1 MTTTSSRTGR
11 TGSATA
17 LLAVLTPAMLATVI
31 ASDMVNLML
40 PSIGEEFGASEAEL
54 AWVVTGFLLMFSVGI
69 PFYGRIS
76 DQVSLRRL
84 FCFALVTYAAGS
96 LISALAPGLLVL
108 VLGRIVMGVGAAGL
122 PVLSIIAVT
131 RLMPEDKRGMGIG
144 VVSAA
149 TGIGT
154 AAGPAL
160 GGGIGQLLGWPAL
173 FWMMLV
179 VALALVPAA
188 WRVLPGERPAG
199 AGRFDLPGG
208 ILLGLG
214 AGLILFGITQA
225 QVAGVAAPSS
235 WISLAVAV
243 VAFALF
249 GWRTVRLPDPFV
261 PPTLFAGPIY
271 RAAVVVAFL
280 AMVVNLGGMVFV
292 PLLVVDVN
300 GLEPGAG
307 ALVMVPAGVAVA
319 VLSPLIGRLADR
331 IATRRL
337 VLAGLVAVGLFSLF
351 LSTFAGGSSA
361 IPAGL
366 GILGLSVGFF
376 FVLTPIISAAASALP
391 PDQAG
396 VGLGILQGAQF
407 LGAGTGPALLG
418 VLVSARQQTGT
429 DAFNPF
435 HTGQDGAAYSDVF
448 LAMAVIVALAV
459 VAASRMRPAATSSQ
473 PDSRSVRG
481 GSR

>member
-1 MTTTSSRTGR
+1 MP
-11 TGSATA
+11 A
-17 LLAVLTPAMLATVI
+17 LLAVLMPAMLATVV

-76 DQVSLRRL
+76 DRVSLRRL

-154 AAGPAL
+154 AAGPAI
-160 GGGIGQLLGWPAL
+160 GGGIGQFLGWPAL

-225 QVAGVAAPSS
+225 QAAGVATPSS
-235 WISLAVAV
+235 WVSLVVAV
-243 VAFALF
+243 VAFVLF
-249 GWRTVRLPDPFV
+249 GWRTVRLADPFV
-261 PPTLFAGPIY
+261 PPALFASPIY

-307 ALVMVPAGVAVA
+307 ALVMIPAGVAVA
-319 VLSPLIGRLADR
+319 ALSPLIGRLADR
-331 IATRRL
+331 IATRLL
-337 VLAGLVAVGLFSLF
+337 VLPGLVAVGLFSLF
-351 LSTFAGGSSA
+351 LSTFAGGSSV

-418 VLVSARQQTGT
+418 VLVTARQQTVT
-429 DAFNPF
+429 DAFNPL

-448 LAMAVIVALAV
+448 LAMAVIVVLAV
-459 VAASRMRPAATSSQ
+459 IAAFRMRPGATSSH
-473 PDSRSVRG
+473 PDSQPV
-481 GSR
+481 

>member
-1 MTTTSSRTGR
+1 MTTTSIRTGR
-11 TGSATA
+11 TGSALA
-17 LLAVLTPAMLATVI
+17 LLVVLTPAMLATVI

-76 DQVSLRRL
+76 DRVSLRRL
-84 FCFALVTYAAGS
+84 FCFALMTYAAGS
-96 LISALAPGLLVL
+96 LISALASGLLVL

-154 AAGPAL
+154 AAGPAI
-160 GGGIGQLLGWPAL
+160 GGGIGQFLGWPAL

-188 WRVLPGERPAG
+188 WHVLPDERPAG

-225 QVAGVAAPSS
+225 QVAGVATPSS
-235 WISLAVAV
+235 WLSLVVAV
-243 VAFALF
+243 VAFMLF
-249 GWRTVRLPDPFV
+249 GWRTVRLADPFV
-261 PPTLFAGPIY
+261 PPALFADPIY

-331 IATRRL
+331 VATRML
-337 VLAGLVAVGLFSLF
+337 VLPGLVAVGLFSLF
-351 LSTFAGGSSA
+351 LSTFAGGGSV

-418 VLVSARQQTGT
+418 VLVTARQQTGA
-429 DAFNPF
+429 DAFNPL
-435 HTGQDGAAYSDVF
+435 HAGRDGAAYSDAF
-448 LAMAVIVALAV
+448 LAMAVVVVLAV
-459 VAASRMRPAATSSQ
+459 IAAFRMRPAATSSHS
-473 PDSRSVRG
+473 DSQTV
-481 GSR
+481 

>member
-1 MTTTSSRTGR
+1 MTTTSIRTGR
-11 TGSATA
+11 TGSVPA
-17 LLAVLTPAMLATVI
+17 LLAVLMPAMLATVI

-76 DQVSLRRL
+76 DRVSLRRL

-154 AAGPAL
+154 AAGPAI
-160 GGGIGQLLGWPAL
+160 GGGIGQFLGWPAL

-188 WRVLPGERPAG
+188 WHVLPGERPAG

-225 QVAGVAAPSS
+225 QVAGVATPSS
-235 WISLAVAV
+235 WLSLVVAV
-243 VAFALF
+243 MAFMLF
-249 GWRTVRLPDPFV
+249 GWRTVRLADPFV
-261 PPTLFAGPIY
+261 PPALFADPIY

-331 IATRRL
+331 VATRML
-337 VLAGLVAVGLFSLF
+337 VLPGLVAVGLFSLF
-351 LSTFAGGSSA
+351 LSTFAGGSSV

-418 VLVSARQQTGT
+418 VLVTARQQTGA
-429 DAFNPF
+429 DAFNPL
-435 HTGQDGAAYSDVF
+435 HAGRDGAAYSDAF
-448 LAMAVIVALAV
+448 LAMAVVVVLAV
-459 VAASRMRPAATSSQ
+459 IAAFRMRPAATSSHS
-473 PDSRSVRG
+473 DSETV
-481 GSR
+481 

>member
-1 MTTTSSRTGR
+1 MTTTSIRTGR
-11 TGSATA
+11 TGSALA

-76 DQVSLRRL
+76 DRVSLRRL

-154 AAGPAL
+154 AAGPAI
-160 GGGIGQLLGWPAL
+160 GGGIGQFLGWPAL

-188 WRVLPGERPAG
+188 WHVLPGERPAG

-214 AGLILFGITQA
+214 AGLTLFGITQA
-225 QVAGVAAPSS
+225 QVAGVATPSS
-235 WISLAVAV
+235 WLSLVVAV
-243 VAFALF
+243 VAFMLF
-249 GWRTVRLPDPFV
+249 GWRTVRLADPFV
-261 PPTLFAGPIY
+261 PPALFADPIY

-331 IATRRL
+331 VATRML
-337 VLAGLVAVGLFSLF
+337 VLPGLVAVGLFSLF
-351 LSTFAGGSSA
+351 LSTFAGGSSV

-418 VLVSARQQTGT
+418 VLVTARQQTGA
-429 DAFNPF
+429 DAFNPL
-435 HTGQDGAAYSDVF
+435 HAGRDGAAYSDAF
-448 LAMAVIVALAV
+448 LAMAVVVVLAV
-459 VAASRMRPAATSSQ
+459 IAAFRMRPAATSSHS
-473 PDSRSVRG
+473 DSETV
-481 GSR
+481 